1 MSKQNPFKN
10 PKIQEDDIIIDTSDW
25 AEQNEKDYAAWMSS
39 NLKVEQKEF
48 VFTYYELE
56 DRERKEYEVN
66 YKLTD
71 KGYIPYIKKYV
82 INNDGKIE
90 RKYVQVGRLLS
101 PLEFDAYLLQRYEK
115 KVMAEKKNDN
125 TPNVVSKKQNNK
137 PVRIGDDMPDF
148 LL

>member
-1 MSKQNPFKN
+1 L
-10 PKIQEDDIIIDTSDW
+10 KIQEDDIIIDTSDW